1 MPGVLSYAL
10 SLQTSGFTSPMR
22 GATGA
27 VRGFAGGITSLAG
40 KLTSLP
46 VLLTGAAT
54 GAGILGTAFK
64 AFKAAADMESTITS
78 FSTLLGSTQKAT
90 DLMKKLQE
98 QEDSTGNTLDE
109 LAAATRSL
117 LSVSDEDN
125 LIADLR
131 MIGDLAAASQKPIEE
146 LASVYAKIKGG
157 DLVQAEDLN
166 QLSDA
171 LGGGLLKEFQK
182 VLGVDS
188 VAAVRKLGSEGKIS
202 GAILDQVFRNLTAEG
217 GLAFEA
223 MKDQSET
230 TNGLLSTL
238 KSSLQSIMRTLGEP
252 INDLLKPVIKGWI
265 NRAKLLGVQLKGVF
279 ALLGEAREA
288 GKLGAVIG
296 AGLQLAAVNF
306 INTMAS
312 GIRSSVAFLAAA
324 LPAILA
330 SIKDSIFDEKL
341 MLAIKLTFRAAG
353 FFIESAGLNAAAAI
367 LEAIGKFGAAE
378 KALELRDS
386 ADKKSSFAGGF
397 ISAAQATLEKKNFA
411 DIGEVVGQGIEDALR
426 KGSEA
431 AKKAGVGDLIDP
443 KKFEQK
449 LKDLGGGLG
458 DKAKEAVEDILNPKL
473 PKSTS
478 GEKKPRGP
486 VKGLKDALDALNE
499 GNNDPEPDADLEG
512 AKQRLAIEKEIVETK
527 KRGGGLKDAAASAL
541 ARITRSKNGEKSLSN
556 TDRLG
561 LISLGRRR
569 GLDAKELDKLS
580 PKDLAEKVAAA
591 KKPGLGGKL
600 INPARAAEALA
611 KANSAADPRRG
622 SGSPAADP
630 GMKREERLLKAVESI
645 QELFT
650 NLATA

>member
-1 MPGVLSYAL
+1 MAGVLSYAL

-46 VLLTGAAT
+46 VLLTAAAS

-90 DLMKKLQE
+90 DLMKDLQE
-98 QEDSTGNTLDE
+98 QAASTPNTLDE

-131 MIGDLAAASQKPIEE
+131 MIGDLASASQKPIEE
-146 LASVYAKIKGG
+146 LASLYAKIKGG

-171 LGGGLLKEFQK
+171 LGGGALKEFQK

-188 VAAVRKLGSEGKIS
+188 VKAVRKLGSEGKIS

-223 MKDQSET
+223 MEAQSRT

-238 KSSLQSIMRTLGEP
+238 KDNLQSIMRTLGEP
-252 INDLLKPVIKGWI
+252 INDLLKPVISGWI
-265 NRAKLLGVQLKGVF
+265 NRAQLLGVQLKGVF

-324 LPAILA
+324 VPAILA
-330 SIKDSIFDEKL
+330 SIKDSIFDEKTV
-341 MLAIKLTFRAAG
+341 LAISIAFRGVSDIIQAAG
-353 FFIESAGLNAAAAI
+353 LRAAAAI
-367 LEAIGKFGAAE
+367 VEGLG
-378 KALELRDS
+378 
-386 ADKKSSFAGGF
+386 FAGRGEKLRGDADRQSDLGSGL
-397 ISAAQATLEKKNFA
+397 IAAATASLKKKRLE
-411 DIGEVVGQGIEDALR
+411 DIGSDIGQGIEDALI

-431 AKKAGVGDLIDP
+431 AKKAGVGDLVDP
-443 KKFEQK
+443 KPFEQK

-473 PKSTS
+473 PESAS
-478 GEKKPRGP
+478 GESKPRGE
-486 VKGLKDALDALNE
+486 VEGLKDALDALKE
-499 GNNDPEPDADLEG
+499 KNNKPAKDPALEG

-630 GMKREERLLKAVESI
+630 GMKREERMLKAVESI

>member
-46 VLLTGAAT
+46 VLLTAAAS

-64 AFKAAADMESTITS
+64 AVKAAADMESTITS
-78 FSTLLGSTQKAT
+78 FTTLLGSTQKAT
-90 DLMKKLQE
+90 DLMKKLGE
-98 QEDSTGNTLDE
+98 EADSTANTPDE
-109 LAAATRSL
+109 LAAAARSL

-131 MIGDLAAASQKPIEE
+131 MIGDLASASKKPIGE
-146 LASVYAKIKGG
+146 LASLYAKIKGG
-157 DLVQAEDLN
+157 DLVQGEDLN
-166 QLSDA
+166 QLSDN
-171 LGGGLLKEFQK
+171 LGGGVLEEFQK

-188 VAAVRKLGSEGKIS
+188 VKAVKDLGSAGKIS
-202 GAILDQVFRNLTAEG
+202 GAILEQVFRNLTAEG

-223 MKDQSET
+223 MKNQSTT
-230 TNGLLSTL
+230 TNGLFSTL
-238 KSSLQSIMRTLGEP
+238 KGNIQSIMVILGEP
-252 INDLLKPVIKGWI
+252 INDLLKPVLSRWI
-265 NRAKLLGVQLKGVF
+265 NRTKLLGVQLKGVF
-279 ALLGEAREA
+279 ALLGEARKA

-312 GIRSSVAFLAAA
+312 GIRSAVAFLGTA
-324 LPAILA
+324 LPGVLVAV
-330 SIKDSIFDEKL
+330 KDSLFDDKL
-341 MLAIKLTFRAAG
+341 MTAIKLTFRAAG
-353 FFIESAGLNAAAAI
+353 FFIESGGLNAAAAI
-367 LEAIGKFGAAE
+367 VEGLGFAGKGE
-378 KALELRDS
+378 ELRGD
-386 ADKKSSFAGGF
+386 ADKKSLFAGGF

-411 DIGEVVGQGIEDALR
+411 DIGEVMGQGIQDAIT

-443 KKFEQK
+443 KNFEQK

-473 PKSTS
+473 PKSAS
-478 GEKKPRGP
+478 GESKPRGE
-486 VKGLKDALDALNE
+486 VKGLKDALDALKE
-499 GNNDPEPDADLEG
+499 KNNKPAKDPALEG

-580 PKDLAEKVAAA
+580 PKELAEKVAAA

-630 GMKREERLLKAVESI
+630 GMKREERMLKAVESI